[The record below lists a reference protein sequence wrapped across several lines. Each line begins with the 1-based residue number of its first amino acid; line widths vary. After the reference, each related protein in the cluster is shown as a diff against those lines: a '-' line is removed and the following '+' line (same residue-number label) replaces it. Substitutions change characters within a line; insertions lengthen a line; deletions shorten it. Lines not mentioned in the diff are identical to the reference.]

1 VVPDNE
7 LRETAFVLA
16 KQLAEGPAFAFH
28 HIKDNLDSALLS
40 GLHESMD
47 QEAENM
53 VLAARTTD
61 HKEAVRA
68 FVEKRK
74 PTFVGN

>member
-1 VVPDNE
+1 
-7 LRETAFVLA
+7 
-16 KQLAEGPAFAFH
+16 
-28 HIKDNLDSALLS
+28 
-40 GLHESMD
+40 
-47 QEAENM
+47 M

-74 PTFVGN
+74 PTFTGG